1 MPTDLSKAGMTPAAA
16 TTRVHE
22 IYIKASPQTIWE
34 AITSPEWNAKFGYR
48 APQIYELRPGGAYK
62 AKANAGM
69 LAMGLPETVIDGE
82 IIECVPP
89 HKLVQTFRFLFSEEQ
104 KKEGFT
110 RLTWEIEPTQ
120 SGFCR
125 LTLTHELAGAPIMAT
140 LTSTPFSE
148 MGGGG
153 WNWILSD
160 LKSLLETGKTMAE

>member
-1 MPTDLSKAGMTPAAA
+1 MPDIPKAGLAPAP

-22 IYIKASPQTIWE
+22 IYIKASAQSIWD
-34 AITSPEWNAKFGYR
+34 AVTSPEWNAKFGYR
-48 APQIYELRPGGAYK
+48 SPQTYELRPGGKYQ
-62 AKANAGM
+62 AKSNEGM
-69 LAMGLPETVIDGE
+69 LAMGLPEVVIDGE
-82 IIECVPP
+82 IIESVPP
-89 HKLVQTFRFLFSEEQ
+89 HRLVQTFRFMFSEEQ

-110 RLTWEIEPTQ
+110 RLTWEIQPTT

-125 LTLTHELAGAPIMAT
+125 LTLTHELEGAPIMAA

-160 LKSLLETGKTMAE
+160 LKSLLETGKSMSD

>member
-1 MPTDLSKAGMTPAAA
+1 MPDITKAGLAPAP

-22 IYIKASPQTIWE
+22 IYIKAPAQSIWD

-48 APQIYELRPGGAYK
+48 SPQIYELRTGGKYQ

-69 LAMGLPETVIDGE
+69 LAMGLPEVVIDGE

-89 HKLVQTFRFLFSEEQ
+89 RKLVQTFRFLFSEEQ
-104 KKEGFT
+104 KQEGFT
-110 RLTWEIEPTQ
+110 RLTWEIQPTG

-125 LTLTHELAGAPIMAT
+125 LTLTHELEGAPIMAA
-140 LTSTPFSE
+140 LTATPFSE

-160 LKSLLETGKTMAE
+160 LKSLLETGKSMSD

>member
-1 MPTDLSKAGMTPAAA
+1 MPEIPKAGLAPAPA
-16 TTRVHE
+16 TRVHE
-22 IYIKASPQTIWE
+22 IYIKATPQTIWE

-48 APQIYELRPGGAYK
+48 APQIYELRPGGSYK

-89 HKLVQTFRFLFSEEQ
+89 RKLVQTFRFLFSEEQ
-104 KKEGFT
+104 KNEGFT
-110 RLTWEIEPTQ
+110 RLTWEIEPTN

-125 LTLTHELAGAPIMAT
+125 LTLTHELTGAPIMAT

-148 MGGGG
+148 RGGGG

-160 LKSLLETGKTMAE
+160 LKSLLETGKTLSG

>member
-1 MPTDLSKAGMTPAAA
+1 MQTHTQTGVTPVAA

-22 IYIKASPQTIWE
+22 IYIKASPQAIWE

-48 APQIYELRPGGAYK
+48 SPQFYELRPGGAYR
-62 AKANAGM
+62 AESNAQM
-69 LAMGLPETVIDGE
+69 QAIGLPKTVIDGE
-82 IIECVPP
+82 IIESVPP
-89 HKLVQTFRFLFSEEQ
+89 RKLVQTFRFMFTEEQ

-110 RLTWEIEPTQ
+110 RLTWEIEPTN

-125 LTLTHELAGAPIMAT
+125 LTLTHELDGAPTMAAAV
-140 LTSTPFSE
+140 STPFNE